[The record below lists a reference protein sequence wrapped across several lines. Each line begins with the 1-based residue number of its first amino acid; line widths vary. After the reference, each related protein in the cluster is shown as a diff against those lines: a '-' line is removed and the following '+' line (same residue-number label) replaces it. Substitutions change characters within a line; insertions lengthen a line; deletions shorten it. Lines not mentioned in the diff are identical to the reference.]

1 MSIFP
6 DNITIKILDKI
17 RNTSVAGIA
26 AKVRLFSNHKND
38 YYFILP
44 LSDDKGC
51 IVITKRWLSEEIK
64 KEKNMFIMD
73 YSSELEDCKSQIE
86 IIILDKNSLSRA
98 ISAMEL
104 YQDEL
109 DISDED
115 ILKYKN
121 ASNYKY
127 TARSEVF
134 ILDSS
139 KSDIEINMSIEEQ
152 GIQT

>member
-1 MSIFP
+1 
-6 DNITIKILDKI
+6 
-17 RNTSVAGIA
+17 
-26 AKVRLFSNHKND
+26 
-38 YYFILP
+38 
-44 LSDDKGC
+44 
-51 IVITKRWLSEEIK
+51 
-64 KEKNMFIMD
+64 MD